1 MLDPSLTSPVS
12 DQDDITDAF
21 SALSHEVRLRIV
33 HLLLM
38 HRLEHDGEPERDHV
52 QDDPRW
58 VLFKDLRLRLDLG
71 QSTLSYHLEKL
82 TDGRLIRRKTAG
94 RCTYLTAHPERMREM
109 ARFLLHGGVEEDASV
124 ENGVPAAGS

>member
-1 MLDPSLTSPVS
+1 MLDSSSIPAVA
-12 DQDDITDAF
+12 DQDKMTESF

-38 HRLEHDGEPERDHV
+38 QRLEHDGEPERDLV

-58 VLFKDLRLRLDLG
+58 ILFKDLRSRLDLG

-82 TDGRLIRRKTAG
+82 ADGRLIRRKTAG

-109 ARFLLHGGVEEDASV
+109 ARFLLHGGVEEGAATG
-124 ENGVPAAGS
+124 NGVPAAET